1 LLIYTWIDNSEQ
13 GSEEMI
19 PQQSVVINEGGKD
32 SLKTEEL
39 AKDGGANGLKLIFHP
54 YWCDNPYQKLL
65 AEHLIKLGVQW
76 KEKTLN
82 NSLRGD
88 LPDILHLHWL
98 HENFI
103 ETNRKDATINTL
115 KFIRRLVILRLVGV
129 KIVWTA
135 HNLKDHDNRYPLLDR
150 ICTTLVVRLAHAIIA
165 HSDLAKS
172 EVASNFNLQNRD
184 KIFVIPHGNYID
196 FYENKIERTQ
206 ARSILGV
213 PDSSIC
219 LLFLGSIRPYKGL
232 PELLN
237 AFKQLHSDEV
247 QLIIAGKPSK
257 AIETERIREETSVY
271 NNIKFIPNFIP
282 DHQIQ
287 VYMNAC
293 DAVVFPYK
301 DILTSGGLL
310 LAMSFGRACIA
321 PRKGCFEEILDN
333 SGAFL
338 YDPDIQAGLAQAI
351 KGAIQQKA
359 HLLDM
364 GEHNRQLAEQ
374 WNWSRLA
381 EMTIKVYQQCLSR

>member
-1 LLIYTWIDNSEQ
+1 MKFYELFKPR
-13 GSEEMI
+13 GSKAI
-19 PQQSVVINEGGKD
+19 QPQSVIVNQCGEKA
-32 SLKTEEL
+32 SLKTEQL
-39 AKDGGANGLKLIFHP
+39 VKDGGANGRKLIFHP
-54 YWCDNPYQKLL
+54 YWCENPYQKLL
-65 AEHLIKLGVQW
+65 AEHLIKLGVHW

-82 NSLRGD
+82 NSLRGE

-98 HENFI
+98 HQNFI
-103 ETNRKDATINTL
+103 KTNLKDATINTV

-150 ICTTLVVRLAHAIIA
+150 ICTNLVVKLAHAIIA

-172 EVASNFNLQNRD
+172 EVASHFNLQNRD
-184 KIFVIPHGNYID
+184 KIFVVPHGNYID
-196 FYENKIERTQ
+196 FYENKIERTE

-232 PELLN
+232 SELLN
-237 AFKQLHSDEV
+237 AFKQLHADEV
-247 QLIIAGKPSK
+247 QLIIAGEPSN
-257 AIETERIREETSVY
+257 AVETERIREETSGY

-282 DHQIQ
+282 DYQIQ

-301 DILTSGGLL
+301 DILTSGALL
-310 LAMSFGRACIA
+310 LAMSFARACIA
-321 PRKGCFEEILDN
+321 PRKGCFEEILDD

-374 WNWSRLA
+374 SNWSRIA